1 MKKKGTPPTPST
13 NNAVPEVAN
22 TPAADL
28 NLAPHRQV
36 MDRLGLEVPSIAPSP
51 PTVTELL
58 DTLRATYRHL
68 LDVSDDDIKA
78 MSDADRTAWVRTGDE
93 LFQDIRILEINE
105 LAQLNAEFSA
115 RLPELQDATAQLNK
129 SFTTLNNVV
138 EAIKATAQVLKIV
151 TDIVSL
157 LK

>member
-1 MKKKGTPPTPST
+1 MKKKRTPPT
-13 NNAVPEVAN
+13 NDAVPQVAN
-22 TPAADL
+22 TPVPDPS
-28 NLAPHRQV
+28 LAPHRQV
-36 MDRLGLEVPSIAPSP
+36 MDRLGLEAPAITPPPPS
-51 PTVTELL
+51 VTELL

-105 LAQLNAEFSA
+105 LSQLNAEFSA
-115 RLPELQDATAQLNK
+115 RLPELQGATAQLNK
-129 SFTTLNNVV
+129 SFATLNNVV